1 MHIAGFT
8 LKNTYFWN
16 KKQLLLKHESVQS
29 ILWSSDYS
37 FQAIKPKIY
46 LEVSPRPLKV
56 ARSSFSWWVGL
67 YLAAP
72 WDKHVSDVSLRWE
85 WRAFQLN
92 GIKSRLVILLA
103 IVLTKYFAIHHTIT
117 HHRPYP
123 PPDPTET
130 KLAYLH
136 CISFLQREGQSW

>member
-1 MHIAGFT
+1 MLVWVVRVGRVVRVGDCNCVVRHCTSPIAAIV
-8 LKNTYFWN
+8 
-16 KKQLLLKHESVQS
+16 LLRVQQF
-29 ILWSSDYS
+29 L
-37 FQAIKPKIY
+37 
-46 LEVSPRPLKV
+46 L
-56 ARSSFSWWVGL
+56 
-67 YLAAP
+67 
-72 WDKHVSDVSLRWE
+72 
-85 WRAFQLN
+85 LN

-123 PPDPTET
+123 PPDPTQT